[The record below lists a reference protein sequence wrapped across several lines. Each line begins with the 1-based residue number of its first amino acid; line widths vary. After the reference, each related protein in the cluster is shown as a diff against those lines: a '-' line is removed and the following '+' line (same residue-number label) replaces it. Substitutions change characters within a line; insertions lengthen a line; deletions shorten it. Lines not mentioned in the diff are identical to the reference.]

1 MSKVLSNH
9 SKRLGGAL
17 RLAVFAAILGISSTA
32 LMASGLAYASDAQGT
47 ADAGSDAS
55 ASGSGEGT
63 SSSGQDSSSGAESES
78 NSGGGT
84 ASGAGTSS
92 AGAEQSGDGGSI
104 GAETA
109 ATAAAAAEKSDDGTS
124 AAATAAASSEVDP
137 GKLTTLQA
145 TASATTYVNPASTA
159 ATAKNGVTTTSATAA
174 FRQPGTYYC
183 SDTCTEGFTKTTGK
197 KTVSVAKQDDAYSL
211 AVASK
216 KSAYAKAG
224 ALSDFT
230 KKEQKSITKVLSVNV
245 FAAARKN
252 SARAKSYANAFG
264 EIQTSGDQGSRVGFA
279 GIVRSNSYAKAT
291 ACVGGNCLP
300 AEATATG
307 FAGYTVERDCD
318 REEKVSGFFKFPVC
332 EYRVVKR

>member
-1 MSKVLSNH
+1 MAKVLSDH

-63 SSSGQDSSSGAESES
+63 SGSGQDSSSGAESES
-78 NSGGGT
+78 SPGGGS

-104 GAETA
+104 GADTA

-124 AAATAAASSEVDP
+124 AAAAAAASANVAP
-137 GKLTTLQA
+137 GKKTTLA
-145 TASATTYVNPASTA
+145 AGASATTVSNPASSASTN
-159 ATAKNGVTTTSATAA
+159 KNGTTTTSATAA
-174 FRQPGTYYC
+174 YRQPGTYYC
-183 SDTCTEGFTKTTGK
+183 SDTCNEGYTKTTGK
-197 KTVSVAKQDDAYSL
+197 KTVSVAMQDDAYSL

-230 KKEQKSITKVLSVNV
+230 KKEQKSITKALSVDV
-245 FAAARKN
+245 FASAKKN
-252 SARAKSYANAFG
+252 SARATAFANAFG

-279 GIVRSNSYAKAT
+279 GIARASSYAKAT
-291 ACVGGNCLP
+291 ACVGGNCLSKP
-300 AEATATG
+300 VQAKSVTI
-307 FAGYTVERDCD
+307 VKDCD
-318 REEKVSGFFKFPVC
+318 RTERVIGFFKFPVC
-332 EYRVVKR
+332 EYRVVTR